1 MKILIGIIIVIVVIY
16 IFFFKGSMPLLKVKI
31 TSSDGLKYYVTFDEL
46 HPDTNKTEYIRIV
59 LHFIAKMLLIN
70 QNKNIENEII
80 SLLKKVSI
88 SKNLSQDSFSS
99 NPITIQEGISSGKT
113 ITAKLLFVDIKR
125 RFLKTNIPVT
135 FFENQLLD
143 SIISLI
149 KCSAKNLS
157 DFNLKILQL
166 SIKELLDFNREEEI
180 NMKNSKDWPDMTYDK
195 AFASPEKYK

>member
-1 MKILIGIIIVIVVIY
+1 MKILIGIIVIVVIY

-31 TSSDGLKYYVTFDEL
+31 TSSDGLKYYVNFDEL

-59 LHFIAKMLLIN
+59 LHFIAKMLLI
-70 QNKNIENEII
+70 NKNIENEII

-166 SIKELLDFNREEEI
+166 SIKELLDFYREEEI
-180 NMKNSKDWPDMTYDK
+180 NMKNSKDWPDMAYDK